1 LIEPEE
7 FEDIV
12 VRTNEQG
19 GLVRVKDIA
28 RVELGAKDYFTDVT
42 LDNKPAIGVAVYRA
56 TEANALQTMEGVR
69 AELERQK
76 TFMPEDMDYL
86 VVYDTT
92 DYVVETINEI
102 ILHSFHIPFGCFGNF
117 YIFTR
122 LASYTNSNCCN
133 PRINYRNI
141 CCSFSNGLFC
151 KYYHTVCFNTF
162 YRSCCG

>member
-76 TFMPEDMDYL
+76 HL
-86 VVYDTT
+86 CQR
-92 DYVVETINEI
+92 IWI
-102 ILHSFHIPFGCFGNF
+102 I
-117 YIFTR
+117 
-122 LASYTNSNCCN
+122 
-133 PRINYRNI
+133 
-141 CCSFSNGLFC
+141 
-151 KYYHTVCFNTF
+151 
-162 YRSCCG
+162 